1 MWDDSIRGGGEVKK
15 GMIKNW
21 NILPG
26 TDALHGNVLFVLIFR
41 IRGLDVH
48 TVYIQDTQT
57 LPSNNKN

>member
-1 MWDDSIRGGGEVKK
+1 MWDDSIRGWGGGEK
-15 GMIKNW
+15 GDDKNW